1 MDPNVTIIYPCSLLV
16 TSSLSYKRTFP
27 LANFGPVLS
36 SAVTTKANKNLFL
49 PSFVAALD

>member
-1 MDPNVTIIYPCSLLV
+1 MSQLSILVLFWEHLLCP
-16 TSSLSYKRTFP
+16 TKELFP

-49 PSFVAALD
+49 PSFVAAWD